1 MIKMQ
6 FDQSSVDKYIEEVQ
20 KECPSHK
27 ITVFNVND
35 FAEALQQAKNCKG
48 CKGLEFCKNPNVGF
62 RFSFDKYENFELT
75 ECKYASI
82 KRLAENSNSLIK
94 TLYIPE
100 KIMNATFADYELSCE
115 SRQKLY
121 KKTIEFIQELKE
133 SKEVRGFYLTGSF
146 GVGKTYTL
154 ACIAN
159 ELARNGVK
167 SLLIYFPDLVID
179 LKDSIGTSRFQDL
192 MNMLKS
198 IDVLMID
205 DLGSENMTPWLRD
218 EVLGPILNYRLLE
231 NKPVFISSN
240 LNYNELKAHLA
251 IDKNPA
257 SNTKAERLV
266 SRLQGLVKSLDMS
279 DSKNYRK

>member
-1 MIKMQ
+1 MIKINY
-6 FDQSSVDKYIEEVQ
+6 DQNSVDKYIEEVQ

-35 FAEALQQAKNCKG
+35 FAEALKQAKNCKE

-62 RFSFDKYENFELT
+62 KFSFDKYENFELT

-82 KRLAENSNSLIK
+82 KRMAENSNSLIK

-100 KIMNATFADYELSCE
+100 KIMNATFANYDVNSE

-121 KKTIEFIQELKE
+121 KKTIEFIQQFKE
-133 SKEVRGFYLTGSF
+133 DEEVRGFYLYGTY

-159 ELARNGVK
+159 ELARNNIK

-198 IDVLMID
+198 IDVLMLD

-218 EVLGPILNYRLLE
+218 EILGPILNYRILE
-231 NKPVFISSN
+231 GKPVFISSN
-240 LNYNELKAHLA
+240 LNYNDLKTHLA
-251 IDKNPA
+251 IDKSPA
-257 SNTKAERLV
+257 SNTKAERLI
-266 SRLQGLVKSLDMS
+266 SRLQGLVKSLDMN
-279 DSKNYRK
+279 DNKNYRK

>member
-257 SNTKAERLV
+257 SNTKAERLIA
-266 SRLQGLVKSLDMS
+266 RLQGLVKSLDMS

>member
-20 KECPSHK
+20 NECPSHK

-257 SNTKAERLV
+257 SNTKAERLIA
-266 SRLQGLVKSLDMS
+266 RLQGLVKSLDMS